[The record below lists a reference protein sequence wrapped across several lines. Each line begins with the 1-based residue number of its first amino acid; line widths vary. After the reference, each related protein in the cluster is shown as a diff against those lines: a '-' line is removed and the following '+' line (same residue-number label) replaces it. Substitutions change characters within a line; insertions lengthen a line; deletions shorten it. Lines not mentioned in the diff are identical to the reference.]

1 MALSPWSSSDLYR
14 GPAALS
20 PGAIRRKTGQDGL
33 PHGVSLT
40 VFRSLGEL
48 NGENRGKNPENTG
61 ENVLEP
67 VVGIEPTTYG
77 LRIQSSIRANNK
89 FKIRKFTLELGFSSV
104 WVEEPLWCQDT
115 I

>member
-1 MALSPWSSSDLYR
+1 MALSPWSSSDLFR

-20 PGAIRRKTGQDGL
+20 PGAIRRKTWQYGL
-33 PHGVSLT
+33 SHVDPLT

-48 NGENRGKNPENTG
+48 NGENRGKNPVNAG

-77 LRIQSSIRANNK
+77 LRIQSSIRANHK
-89 FKIRKFTLELGFSSV
+89 FSINKFTLGLGFSRV
-104 WVEEPLWCQDT
+104 MVDEPLGCQDT

>member
-61 ENVLEP
+61 ENELEP
-67 VVGIEPTTYG
+67 VVGIGRFCSMNDAKIADLLRKSTSLGKSLLPSTT
-77 LRIQSSIRANNK
+77 R
-89 FKIRKFTLELGFSSV
+89 FS
-104 WVEEPLWCQDT
+104 
-115 I
+115 

>member
-48 NGENRGKNPENTG
+48 NGEKRGKNPVNAG

-77 LRIQSSIRANNK
+77 LRNRCSATELHRLKLNVYRVFVYFGSS
-89 FKIRKFTLELGFSSV
+89 LSH
-104 WVEEPLWCQDT
+104 
-115 I
+115 